1 MTEPTYKIK
10 KRNQEIY
17 LMRKS
22 GMTYLEIGRKFDFS
36 KVRARNIC
44 HETSLKIR
52 INELESLLRS
62 NGISFT

>member
-1 MTEPTYKIK
+1 MTEPTYKIQ

-22 GMTYLEIGRKFDFS
+22 GMTYLEIGRKLDFS
-36 KVRARNIC
+36 GVRARNIYQ
-44 HETSLKIR
+44 ETFLKIR

>member
-1 MTEPTYKIK
+1 MTEPTYKIQ

-22 GMTYLEIGRKFDFS
+22 GMTYIEIGRKLDVS
-36 KVRARNIC
+36 KGRARNIC
-44 HETSLKIR
+44 HETFLKIR